1 LFSKSLL
8 ALAPHG
14 RQVCISVPPGQ
25 PSATFDLFD
34 FYRRELRLFGLN
46 TLTTLHVDAHEI
58 LKAIAAGFDSGALTA
73 PQVKPYSLSDA
84 HKAYEAVAN
93 GEKGGKAV
101 IQPWN

>member
-46 TLTTLHVDAHEI
+46 TLTTSHVDAHEI

-73 PQVKPYSLSDA
+73 PQVKPYSLSD
-84 HKAYEAVAN
+84 